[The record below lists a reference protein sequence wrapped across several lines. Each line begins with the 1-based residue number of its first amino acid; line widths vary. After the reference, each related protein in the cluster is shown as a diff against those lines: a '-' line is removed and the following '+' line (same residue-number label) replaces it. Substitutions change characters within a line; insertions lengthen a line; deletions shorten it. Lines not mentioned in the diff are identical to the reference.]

1 MKLSPR
7 APLANVAY
15 AFYGFI
21 LIRKKKILITASG
34 TPLEEVV
41 QETLQEIGFTLSETE
56 VGRSDII
63 ASYNGTD
70 IVAEIKGVSKS
81 AAEKHAAQLEK
92 WVAQFIEE
100 KEHAPKPI
108 LIVNGYCDT
117 PLVERVDDTFPN
129 QMLKYCE
136 ARGQALITTT
146 QLLCLYI
153 EIKKKPTCA
162 EERIAELLSC
172 VGKYQRYLD
181 YDKYIKLEQ
190 NEENKDNE

>member
-1 MKLSPR
+1 MTRTKTC
-7 APLANVAY
+7 V
-15 AFYGFI
+15 
-21 LIRKKKILITASG
+21 KIHL
-34 TPLEEVV
+34 
-41 QETLQEIGFTLSETE
+41 
-56 VGRSDII
+56 
-63 ASYNGTD
+63 
-70 IVAEIKGVSKS
+70 
-81 AAEKHAAQLEK
+81 
-92 WVAQFIEE
+92 FIEE

-136 ARGQALITTT
+136 ARGHALITTT

-181 YDKYIKLEQ
+181 YDNYIKLEQ
-190 NEENKDNE
+190 NGD